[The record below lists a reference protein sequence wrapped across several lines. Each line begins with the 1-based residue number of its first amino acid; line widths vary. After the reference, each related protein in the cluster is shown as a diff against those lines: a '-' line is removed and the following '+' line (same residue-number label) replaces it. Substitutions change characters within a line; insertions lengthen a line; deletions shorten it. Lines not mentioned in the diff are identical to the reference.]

1 MASWLLRAQ
10 WTHRDETIEHRAL
23 RVGRTLTAVA
33 VAFPDVHLWTQDE
46 RWGYH
51 VLECD
56 AATPLQEMVEATT
69 KVLSNGSST
78 TRLHLQSTGDLPWLF
93 DLSMGGTLTT
103 AADQLTLHW
112 SDDDALI
119 QSERFAQVLRAVVTI
134 WEPEWASIADTEL
147 AAAAGVFRR
156 GIPMMGWLTYVRGLV
171 AGAHGIDINL
181 TPFERGTLLQAPV
194 APADL
199 TPVHVC
205 AAAALVGIA
214 PEGS

>member
-1 MASWLLRAQ
+1 MRSV
-10 WTHRDETIEHRAL
+10 EHRAL

-51 VLECD
+51 ALEAD
-56 AATPLQEMVEATT
+56 AATPLRG
-69 KVLSNGSST
+69 NGRRHHQGPLE
-78 TRLHLQSTGDLPWLF
+78 RLEHHPAPPAEHRRPPLAVRPLDGWN
-93 DLSMGGTLTT
+93 LTT
-103 AADQLTLHW
+103 VADQLTLHW
-112 SDDDALI
+112 SDDDALS

-171 AGAHGIDINL
+171 AGAHGIDITSPRSN
-181 TPFERGTLLQAPV
+181 EAPSSR
-194 APADL
+194 PRSPRQ
-199 TPVHVC
+199 T
-205 AAAALVGIA
+205 
-214 PEGS
+214 

>member
-10 WTHRDETIEHRAL
+10 WTHRDESVDQRAL
-23 RVGRTLTAVA
+23 RVGATLTAVA
-33 VAFPDVHLWTQDE
+33 VAFPDAHDWTQDE
-46 RWGYH
+46 RLGYH
-51 VLECD
+51 VLESD
-56 AATPLQEMVEATT
+56 GSRPLEEMVEATT
-69 KVLSNGSST
+69 KVLANGSSS

-103 AADQLTLHW
+103 ASDQLTLHW
-112 SDDDALI
+112 SDEDALS
-119 QSERFAQVLRAVVTI
+119 QPERFAQVLRAVITI

-156 GIPMMGWLTYVRGLV
+156 GIPMVGWLTYVRALV
-171 AGAHGIDINL
+171 AGAYGIDIEL

-194 APADL
+194 DPIDL
-199 TPVHVC
+199 TPVHIC

-214 PEGS
+214 PEE

>member
-10 WTHRDETIEHRAL
+10 WAHRDESVEQRAL

-33 VAFPDVHLWTQDE
+33 VAFPDVHNWTQDE

-51 VLECD
+51 VLGAD
-56 AATPLQEMVEATT
+56 GSRPLEEMVEATT
-69 KVLSNGSST
+69 KVLANGSSS
-78 TRLHLQSTGDLPWLF
+78 TRLHLQSTGELPWLF
-93 DLSMGGTLTT
+93 DLSTGGTLTT
-103 AADQLTLHW
+103 VSDQLTLHW
-112 SDDDALI
+112 SDENAI
-119 QSERFAQVLRAVVTI
+119 SQPERFAQVLRAVVTI

-156 GIPMMGWLTYVRGLV
+156 GIPMVGWLTYVRGLV
-171 AGAHGIDINL
+171 AGAYGIDIEL

-194 APADL
+194 DPIDL
-199 TPVHVC
+199 TPVHIC

-214 PEGS
+214 PEA